1 MKILSVRHAALPAL
15 LLPLIAA
22 AQAAD
27 EQTMVVTAAPTTV
40 SELDTPAAVSV
51 VNGDEMRQA
60 APRVNLSESLGAV
73 PGLQVQNRQNYAQD
87 LQLSIRGFGSR
98 STYGVRGLR
107 IYVDG
112 IPATMPDGQG
122 QTSNIDIGSVDTI
135 EVLRGPF
142 SALYGNSS
150 GGVINV
156 TSQTGTQPPTVE
168 ASSYYGSF
176 GTWHYG
182 MKATGAVGDGSHA
195 GDVDYTVSTNRF
207 TTHGYRDHSGA
218 RKNLANARLGVR
230 INDVSKL
237 TLLLN
242 SVDIKANDAGG
253 LTADEWRDNP
263 RQSPRGDQYNTRKNT
278 RQTQAG
284 LRYERQLSAQDDLS
298 VMMYAGER
306 ETTQFQ
312 SIPRA
317 PQLKPSHAGGVID
330 LTRHYQGIDTRLT
343 HRGELLVPVTL
354 TAGLDYENMSE
365 RRKGYE
371 NFVMVNGA
379 PQYGEQ
385 GALRRN
391 ERNLMWNVDPYL
403 QTQWQLTDKL
413 SLDAGVRYS
422 SVWFDSND
430 YYITPGNGDDSGDAS
445 YHKWLPAGSL
455 KYALTDA
462 WNVYLSAGRG
472 FETPTINELSYRS
485 DNQSGLNF
493 GLKPSTND
501 TVEIGSKTRIG
512 NGLFTAALFQTNTDN
527 EIVVDSS
534 SGGRT
539 SYKNAGK
546 TRRQGVELG
555 LDQQF
560 GESWRLKAAWTW
572 LDATYRTNVC
582 DDASCNG
589 NRIPG
594 IARNMGY
601 ASFGYQPEQGWYAGS
616 DIRYMSDIMAND
628 ENTAKAPSWT
638 VVGLTT
644 GYKWSYGRM
653 DMDLFGRIDNLFDRE
668 YVGSV
673 IVNESNGRYYEPAP
687 GRNYGIGMTPAWR
700 FKNRPPPPPMPLAI
714 GGRSAFPGR
723 LFHRQAD
730 TRQRPALDTPPPS

>member
-422 SVWFDSND
+422 SVWVDSND
-430 YYITPGNGDDSGDAS
+430 YYITPGNGDDSGEAS

-527 EIVVDSS
+527 EIVVDNS

-546 TRRQGVELG
+546 TRRQGMELG

-687 GRNYGIGMTPAWR
+687 GRNYGIGLNLAWR
-700 FKNRPPPPPMPLAI
+700 FE
-714 GGRSAFPGR
+714 
-723 LFHRQAD
+723 
-730 TRQRPALDTPPPS
+730 

>member
-176 GTWHYG
+176 GSWHYG

-430 YYITPGNGDDSGDAS
+430 YYIPPGNGDDSGDAS

-546 TRRQGVELG
+546 TRRQGMELG

-687 GRNYGIGMTPAWR
+687 GRNYGIGLNLAWR
-700 FKNRPPPPPMPLAI
+700 FE
-714 GGRSAFPGR
+714 
-723 LFHRQAD
+723 
-730 TRQRPALDTPPPS
+730 

>member
-1 MKILSVRHAALPAL
+1 MRHAALPAL

-263 RQSPRGDQYNTRKNT
+263 RQSPRGDQYDTRKNT

-306 ETTQFQ
+306 ETTQYQ

-403 QTQWQLTDKL
+403 QTQWQLTEKL

-512 NGLFTAALFQTNTDN
+512 NGLLTAALFQTNTDN

-546 TRRQGVELG
+546 TRRQGMELG

-653 DMDLFGRIDNLFDRE
+653 DMDLFGRVDNLFDRE

-687 GRNYGIGMTPAWR
+687 GRNFGIGLNLAWR
-700 FKNRPPPPPMPLAI
+700 FE
-714 GGRSAFPGR
+714 
-723 LFHRQAD
+723 
-730 TRQRPALDTPPPS
+730 

>member
-60 APRVNLSESLGAV
+60 APRVNLSESLGAM

-253 LTADEWRDNP
+253 LTADEWRNNP

-284 LRYERQLSAQDDLS
+284 LRYEHQLSAQDDLS

-430 YYITPGNGDDSGDAS
+430 YYITPGNGDDSGNAS

-546 TRRQGVELG
+546 TRRQGMELG

-687 GRNYGIGMTPAWR
+687 GRNYGIGLNLAWR
-700 FKNRPPPPPMPLAI
+700 FE
-714 GGRSAFPGR
+714 
-723 LFHRQAD
+723 
-730 TRQRPALDTPPPS
+730 

>member
-1 MKILSVRHAALPAL
+1 
-15 LLPLIAA
+15 
-22 AQAAD
+22 
-27 EQTMVVTAAPTTV
+27 
-40 SELDTPAAVSV
+40 
-51 VNGDEMRQA
+51 
-60 APRVNLSESLGAV
+60 
-73 PGLQVQNRQNYAQD
+73 
-87 LQLSIRGFGSR
+87 
-98 STYGVRGLR
+98 
-107 IYVDG
+107 
-112 IPATMPDGQG
+112 
-122 QTSNIDIGSVDTI
+122 
-135 EVLRGPF
+135 
-142 SALYGNSS
+142 
-150 GGVINV
+150 
-156 TSQTGTQPPTVE
+156 
-168 ASSYYGSF
+168 
-176 GTWHYG
+176 
-182 MKATGAVGDGSHA
+182 
-195 GDVDYTVSTNRF
+195 
-207 TTHGYRDHSGA
+207 
-218 RKNLANARLGVR
+218 
-230 INDVSKL
+230 
-237 TLLLN
+237 
-242 SVDIKANDAGG
+242 
-253 LTADEWRDNP
+253 
-263 RQSPRGDQYNTRKNT
+263 
-278 RQTQAG
+278 
-284 LRYERQLSAQDDLS
+284 
-298 VMMYAGER
+298 MMYAGER

-546 TRRQGVELG
+546 TRRQGMELG

-673 IVNESNGRYYEPAP
+673 IVNESNGRYYEPPRDVTTA
-687 GRNYGIGMTPAWR
+687 
-700 FKNRPPPPPMPLAI
+700 
-714 GGRSAFPGR
+714 SA
-723 LFHRQAD
+723 
-730 TRQRPALDTPPPS
+730 

>member
-22 AQAAD
+22 AQTAD

-142 SALYGNSS
+142 SALFGNSS

-312 SIPRA
+312 SIPRT

-391 ERNLMWNVDPYL
+391 ERNLMWNIDPYL

-501 TVEIGSKTRIG
+501 TVEIGSKTRLG
-512 NGLFTAALFQTNTDN
+512 NGLLTAALFQTNTDN

-546 TRRQGVELG
+546 TRRQGMELG

-653 DMDLFGRIDNLFDRE
+653 DMDLFGRVDNLFDRE

-687 GRNYGIGMTPAWR
+687 GRNYGIGLNLAWR
-700 FKNRPPPPPMPLAI
+700 FE
-714 GGRSAFPGR
+714 
-723 LFHRQAD
+723 
-730 TRQRPALDTPPPS
+730 

>member
-1 MKILSVRHAALPAL
+1 MKTLSVRHAALPAL

-22 AQAAD
+22 AQAVD

-546 TRRQGVELG
+546 TRRQGMELG

-687 GRNYGIGMTPAWR
+687 GRNYGIGLNLAWR
-700 FKNRPPPPPMPLAI
+700 FE
-714 GGRSAFPGR
+714 
-723 LFHRQAD
+723 
-730 TRQRPALDTPPPS
+730 

>member
-263 RQSPRGDQYNTRKNT
+263 RQSPRGDQYDTRKNT

-312 SIPRA
+312 SIPRT

-501 TVEIGSKTRIG
+501 TVEIGSKTRLG
-512 NGLFTAALFQTNTDN
+512 NGLLTAALFQTNTDN

-546 TRRQGVELG
+546 TRRQGMELG

-601 ASFGYQPEQGWYAGS
+601 ASFGYQLEQGWYAGS

-687 GRNYGIGMTPAWR
+687 GRNYGIGLNLAWR
-700 FKNRPPPPPMPLAI
+700 FE
-714 GGRSAFPGR
+714 
-723 LFHRQAD
+723 
-730 TRQRPALDTPPPS
+730 

>member
-430 YYITPGNGDDSGDAS
+430 YYITPGNGEDSGDAS

-546 TRRQGVELG
+546 TRRQGMELG

-687 GRNYGIGMTPAWR
+687 GRNYGIGLNLAWR
-700 FKNRPPPPPMPLAI
+700 FE
-714 GGRSAFPGR
+714 
-723 LFHRQAD
+723 
-730 TRQRPALDTPPPS
+730 

>member
-51 VNGDEMRQA
+51 VNGDDMRQA

-207 TTHGYRDHSGA
+207 TTHGCRDHSGA

-512 NGLFTAALFQTNTDN
+512 NGLLTAALFQTDTDN

-546 TRRQGVELG
+546 TRRQGMELG

-582 DDASCNG
+582 GDASCNG

-653 DMDLFGRIDNLFDRE
+653 DMDLFGRVDNLFDRE

-687 GRNYGIGMTPAWR
+687 GRNYGIGLNLAWR
-700 FKNRPPPPPMPLAI
+700 FE
-714 GGRSAFPGR
+714 
-723 LFHRQAD
+723 
-730 TRQRPALDTPPPS
+730 

>member
-51 VNGDEMRQA
+51 VNGDEMLQA

-512 NGLFTAALFQTNTDN
+512 NGLLTAALFQTDTDN

-546 TRRQGVELG
+546 TRRQGMELG

-582 DDASCNG
+582 GDASCNG

-653 DMDLFGRIDNLFDRE
+653 DMDLFGRVDNLFDRE

-687 GRNYGIGMTPAWR
+687 GRNYGIGLNLAWR
-700 FKNRPPPPPMPLAI
+700 FE
-714 GGRSAFPGR
+714 
-723 LFHRQAD
+723 
-730 TRQRPALDTPPPS
+730 

>member
-284 LRYERQLSAQDDLS
+284 LRYERQLSTQDDLS

-546 TRRQGVELG
+546 TRRQGMELG

-687 GRNYGIGMTPAWR
+687 GRNYGIGLNLAWR
-700 FKNRPPPPPMPLAI
+700 FE
-714 GGRSAFPGR
+714 
-723 LFHRQAD
+723 
-730 TRQRPALDTPPPS
+730 

>member
-195 GDVDYTVSTNRF
+195 GDVDYTVSNNRF

-546 TRRQGVELG
+546 TRRQGMELG

-687 GRNYGIGMTPAWR
+687 GRNYGIGLNLAWR
-700 FKNRPPPPPMPLAI
+700 FE
-714 GGRSAFPGR
+714 
-723 LFHRQAD
+723 
-730 TRQRPALDTPPPS
+730 

>member
-1 MKILSVRHAALPAL
+1 MRHAALPAL

-253 LTADEWRDNP
+253 LTTDEWRDNP

-546 TRRQGVELG
+546 TRRQGMELG

-687 GRNYGIGMTPAWR
+687 GRNYGIGLNLAWR
-700 FKNRPPPPPMPLAI
+700 FE
-714 GGRSAFPGR
+714 
-723 LFHRQAD
+723 
-730 TRQRPALDTPPPS
+730 

>member
-263 RQSPRGDQYNTRKNT
+263 RQSPRGDEYNTRKNT

-403 QTQWQLTDKL
+403 QTQWQLTEKL

-512 NGLFTAALFQTNTDN
+512 NGLFTAALFQTDTDN

-546 TRRQGVELG
+546 TRRQGMELG

-628 ENTAKAPSWT
+628 DNTAKAPSWT

-653 DMDLFGRIDNLFDRE
+653 DMDLFGRVDNLFDRE

-687 GRNYGIGMTPAWR
+687 GRNYGIGLNLAWR
-700 FKNRPPPPPMPLAI
+700 FE
-714 GGRSAFPGR
+714 
-723 LFHRQAD
+723 
-730 TRQRPALDTPPPS
+730 

>member
-22 AQAAD
+22 AQTAD

-501 TVEIGSKTRIG
+501 TVEIGSKTRLG
-512 NGLFTAALFQTNTDN
+512 NGLLTAALFQTNTDN
-527 EIVVDSS
+527 EIVVNSS

-546 TRRQGVELG
+546 TRRQGMELG

-582 DDASCNG
+582 DDASWNG

-653 DMDLFGRIDNLFDRE
+653 DMDLFGRVDNLFDRE

-687 GRNYGIGMTPAWR
+687 GRNYGIGLNLAWR
-700 FKNRPPPPPMPLAI
+700 FE
-714 GGRSAFPGR
+714 
-723 LFHRQAD
+723 
-730 TRQRPALDTPPPS
+730 

>member
-343 HRGELLVPVTL
+343 HRGELLAPVTL

-546 TRRQGVELG
+546 TRRQGMELG

-687 GRNYGIGMTPAWR
+687 GRNYGIGLNLAWR
-700 FKNRPPPPPMPLAI
+700 FE
-714 GGRSAFPGR
+714 
-723 LFHRQAD
+723 
-730 TRQRPALDTPPPS
+730 

>member
-317 PQLKPSHAGGVID
+317 PQLKPSHAGGVIG

-512 NGLFTAALFQTNTDN
+512 NGLLTAALFQTDTDN

-546 TRRQGVELG
+546 TRRQGMELG

-582 DDASCNG
+582 GDASCNG

-653 DMDLFGRIDNLFDRE
+653 DMDLFGRVDNLFDRE

-687 GRNYGIGMTPAWR
+687 GRNYGIGLNLAWR
-700 FKNRPPPPPMPLAI
+700 FE
-714 GGRSAFPGR
+714 
-723 LFHRQAD
+723 
-730 TRQRPALDTPPPS
+730 

>member
-1 MKILSVRHAALPAL
+1 MKIIAMRTVALPAL
-15 LLPLIAA
+15 LLPLVANVHA
-22 AQAAD
+22 STND
-27 EQTMVVTAAPTTV
+27 EQTMVVTARPTAV

-51 VNGDEMRQA
+51 VNGDDMRQA
-60 APRVNLSESLGAV
+60 APRINLSESLGAV

-107 IYVDG
+107 LYVDG

-122 QTSNIDIGSVDTI
+122 QTSNIDIGSIDSL

-156 TSQTGTQPPTVE
+156 NTQTGSQPPTIE

-182 MKATGAVGDGSHA
+182 LKATGAVGDGSQA

-207 TTHGYRDHSGA
+207 TTHGSRDHSGA
-218 RKNLANARLGVR
+218 RKNLANAKLGVR

-237 TLLLN
+237 TLLFN
-242 SVDIKANDAGG
+242 SVDIKANDPGG
-253 LTADEWRDNP
+253 LSYEEWQNNP
-263 RQSPRGDQYNTRKNT
+263 RQSPRGDQYNTRKT
-278 RQTQAG
+278 VKQTQAG
-284 LRYERQLSAQDDLS
+284 LRYERQLSQQDDLS

-306 ETTQFQ
+306 ETTQYQ
-312 SIPRA
+312 SIPMA
-317 PQLKPSHAGGVID
+317 PQLKPSHSGGVID
-330 LTRHYQGIDTRLT
+330 LTRHYQGIDTRWT
-343 HRGELLVPVTL
+343 HRGELLVPVTF
-354 TAGLDYENMSE
+354 TTGLDYENMSE

-371 NFVMVNGA
+371 NYVLVNGA

-385 GALRRN
+385 GDLRRN
-391 ERNLMWNVDPYL
+391 ERNLMWNLDPYL
-403 QTQWQLTDKL
+403 QTQWQLTQKL
-413 SLDAGVRYS
+413 TLDAGVRYS

-430 YYITPGNGDDSGDAS
+430 YYVTPGNGDDSGDAS

-455 KYALTDA
+455 KYAVTDA
-462 WNVYLSAGRG
+462 WNIYLSAGRG

-485 DNQSGLNF
+485 GNQSGLNF
-493 GLKPSTND
+493 DLKPSTNE

-512 NGLFTAALFQTNTDN
+512 NGLFTAALFQTDTDN

-546 TRRQGVELG
+546 TRRQGMELG

-560 GESWRLKAAWTW
+560 GDSWKLKAAWTW

-582 DDASCNG
+582 GSSDCNG

-616 DIRYMSDIMAND
+616 DIRYMGDIMAND
-628 ENTAKAPSWT
+628 ANTAKAPSWT

-644 GYKWSYGRM
+644 GYKWSYGKM
-653 DMDLFGRIDNLFDRE
+653 DMDLFGRVDNLFDRN
-668 YVGSV
+668 YAGSV

-687 GRNYGIGMTPAWR
+687 GRNFGIGMNIAWR
-700 FKNRPPPPPMPLAI
+700 FE
-714 GGRSAFPGR
+714 
-723 LFHRQAD
+723 
-730 TRQRPALDTPPPS
+730 

>member
-546 TRRQGVELG
+546 TRRQGMELG

-644 GYKWSYGRM
+644 GYKWSCGRM

-687 GRNYGIGMTPAWR
+687 GRNYGIGLNLAWR
-700 FKNRPPPPPMPLAI
+700 FE
-714 GGRSAFPGR
+714 
-723 LFHRQAD
+723 
-730 TRQRPALDTPPPS
+730 

>member
-1 MKILSVRHAALPAL
+1 M
-15 LLPLIAA
+15 
-22 AQAAD
+22 
-27 EQTMVVTAAPTTV
+27 
-40 SELDTPAAVSV
+40 
-51 VNGDEMRQA
+51 
-60 APRVNLSESLGAV
+60 
-73 PGLQVQNRQNYAQD
+73 
-87 LQLSIRGFGSR
+87 
-98 STYGVRGLR
+98 
-107 IYVDG
+107 
-112 IPATMPDGQG
+112 
-122 QTSNIDIGSVDTI
+122 
-135 EVLRGPF
+135 
-142 SALYGNSS
+142 
-150 GGVINV
+150 
-156 TSQTGTQPPTVE
+156 
-168 ASSYYGSF
+168 
-176 GTWHYG
+176 
-182 MKATGAVGDGSHA
+182 
-195 GDVDYTVSTNRF
+195 
-207 TTHGYRDHSGA
+207 
-218 RKNLANARLGVR
+218 
-230 INDVSKL
+230 
-237 TLLLN
+237 
-242 SVDIKANDAGG
+242 
-253 LTADEWRDNP
+253 
-263 RQSPRGDQYNTRKNT
+263 
-278 RQTQAG
+278 
-284 LRYERQLSAQDDLS
+284 
-298 VMMYAGER
+298 
-306 ETTQFQ
+306 
-312 SIPRA
+312 
-317 PQLKPSHAGGVID
+317 
-330 LTRHYQGIDTRLT
+330 
-343 HRGELLVPVTL
+343 PVTL

-430 YYITPGNGDDSGDAS
+430 YYITPCNGDDSGDAS

-546 TRRQGVELG
+546 TRRQGMELG

-560 GESWRLKAAWTW
+560 GESWRLKAARTR

-616 DIRYMSDIMAND
+616 DIRYMSDIMA
-628 ENTAKAPSWT
+628 
-638 VVGLTT
+638 TT
-644 GYKWSYGRM
+644 K
-653 DMDLFGRIDNLFDRE
+653 
-668 YVGSV
+668 
-673 IVNESNGRYYEPAP
+673 
-687 GRNYGIGMTPAWR
+687 TPP
-700 FKNRPPPPPMPLAI
+700 KRPPRRWLA
-714 GGRSAFPGR
+714 
-723 LFHRQAD
+723 
-730 TRQRPALDTPPPS
+730 

>member
-1 MKILSVRHAALPAL
+1 MKILSVRHVALPAL

-430 YYITPGNGDDSGDAS
+430 YYITPGNGDDIGDAS

-546 TRRQGVELG
+546 TRRQGMELG

-687 GRNYGIGMTPAWR
+687 GRNYGIGLNLAWR
-700 FKNRPPPPPMPLAI
+700 FE
-714 GGRSAFPGR
+714 
-723 LFHRQAD
+723 
-730 TRQRPALDTPPPS
+730 

>member
-512 NGLFTAALFQTNTDN
+512 NGLLTAALFQTDTDN

-546 TRRQGVELG
+546 TRRQGMEMG

-582 DDASCNG
+582 GDASCNG

-653 DMDLFGRIDNLFDRE
+653 DMDLFGRVDNLFDRE

-687 GRNYGIGMTPAWR
+687 GRNYGIGLNLAWR
-700 FKNRPPPPPMPLAI
+700 FE
-714 GGRSAFPGR
+714 
-723 LFHRQAD
+723 
-730 TRQRPALDTPPPS
+730 

>member
-22 AQAAD
+22 VQAAD

-512 NGLFTAALFQTNTDN
+512 NGLLTAALFQTDTDN

-546 TRRQGVELG
+546 TRRQGMELG

-582 DDASCNG
+582 GDASCNG

-653 DMDLFGRIDNLFDRE
+653 DMDLFGRVDNLFDRE

-687 GRNYGIGMTPAWR
+687 GRNYGIGLNLAWR
-700 FKNRPPPPPMPLAI
+700 FE
-714 GGRSAFPGR
+714 
-723 LFHRQAD
+723 
-730 TRQRPALDTPPPS
+730 

>member
-1 MKILSVRHAALPAL
+1 MKILSVRLAALPAL

-391 ERNLMWNVDPYL
+391 ARNLMWNVDPYL

-422 SVWFDSND
+422 AVWFDSND

-546 TRRQGVELG
+546 TRRQGMELG

-687 GRNYGIGMTPAWR
+687 GRNYGIGLNLAWR
-700 FKNRPPPPPMPLAI
+700 FE
-714 GGRSAFPGR
+714 
-723 LFHRQAD
+723 
-730 TRQRPALDTPPPS
+730 

>member
-546 TRRQGVELG
+546 TRRQGMELG

-668 YVGSV
+668 YVESV

-687 GRNYGIGMTPAWR
+687 GRNYGIGLNLAWR
-700 FKNRPPPPPMPLAI
+700 FE
-714 GGRSAFPGR
+714 
-723 LFHRQAD
+723 
-730 TRQRPALDTPPPS
+730 

>member
-51 VNGDEMRQA
+51 VNGDDMRQA

-512 NGLFTAALFQTNTDN
+512 NGLLTAALFQTDTDN

-546 TRRQGVELG
+546 TRRQGMELG

-582 DDASCNG
+582 GDASCNG

-653 DMDLFGRIDNLFDRE
+653 DMDLFGRVDNLFDRE

-687 GRNYGIGMTPAWR
+687 GRDYGIGLNLAWR
-700 FKNRPPPPPMPLAI
+700 FE
-714 GGRSAFPGR
+714 
-723 LFHRQAD
+723 
-730 TRQRPALDTPPPS
+730 

>member
-546 TRRQGVELG
+546 TRRQGMELG

-582 DDASCNG
+582 NDASCNG

-687 GRNYGIGMTPAWR
+687 GRNYGIGLNLAWR
-700 FKNRPPPPPMPLAI
+700 FE
-714 GGRSAFPGR
+714 
-723 LFHRQAD
+723 
-730 TRQRPALDTPPPS
+730 

>member
-1 MKILSVRHAALPAL
+1 MKIIAMRTVALPAL
-15 LLPLIAA
+15 LLPLVANVHA
-22 AQAAD
+22 STND
-27 EQTMVVTAAPTTV
+27 EQTMVVTARPTAV

-51 VNGDEMRQA
+51 VNGDDMRQA
-60 APRVNLSESLGAV
+60 APRINLSESLGAV

-107 IYVDG
+107 LYVDG

-122 QTSNIDIGSVDTI
+122 QTSNIDIGSIDSL

-156 TSQTGTQPPTVE
+156 NTQTGSQPPTIE

-182 MKATGAVGDGSHA
+182 LKATGAVGDGSQA

-207 TTHGYRDHSGA
+207 TTHGSRDHSGA
-218 RKNLANARLGVR
+218 RKNLANAKLGVR

-237 TLLLN
+237 TLLFN
-242 SVDIKANDAGG
+242 SVDIKANDPGG
-253 LTADEWRDNP
+253 LSYEEWQNNP
-263 RQSPRGDQYNTRKNT
+263 RQSPRGDQYNTRKT
-278 RQTQAG
+278 VKQTQAG
-284 LRYERQLSAQDDLS
+284 LRYERQLSQQDDLS

-306 ETTQFQ
+306 ETTQYQ
-312 SIPRA
+312 SIPMA
-317 PQLKPSHAGGVID
+317 PQLKPSHSGGVID
-330 LTRHYQGIDTRLT
+330 LTRHYQGIDTRWT
-343 HRGELLVPVTL
+343 HRGELLVPVTF
-354 TAGLDYENMSE
+354 TTGLDYENMSE

-371 NFVMVNGA
+371 NYVLVNGA

-385 GALRRN
+385 GDLRRN
-391 ERNLMWNVDPYL
+391 ERNLMWNLDPYL
-403 QTQWQLTDKL
+403 QTQWQLTQKL
-413 SLDAGVRYS
+413 TLDAGVRYS

-430 YYITPGNGDDSGDAS
+430 YYVTPGNGDDSGDAS

-455 KYALTDA
+455 KYAVTDA
-462 WNVYLSAGRG
+462 WNIYLSAGRG

-485 DNQSGLNF
+485 GNQSGLNF
-493 GLKPSTND
+493 DLKPSTNE

-512 NGLFTAALFQTNTDN
+512 NGLFTAALFQTDTDN

-546 TRRQGVELG
+546 TRRQGMELG

-560 GESWRLKAAWTW
+560 GDSWKLKAAWTW

-582 DDASCNG
+582 GSSDCNG

-616 DIRYMSDIMAND
+616 DIRYMGDIMAND
-628 ENTAKAPSWT
+628 ANTAKAPSWT

-644 GYKWSYGRM
+644 GYKWSYGKM
-653 DMDLFGRIDNLFDRE
+653 DMDLFGRVDNLFDRN
-668 YVGSV
+668 YAGSV

-687 GRNYGIGMTPAWR
+687 GRNFGIGMNLAWR
-700 FKNRPPPPPMPLAI
+700 FE
-714 GGRSAFPGR
+714 
-723 LFHRQAD
+723 
-730 TRQRPALDTPPPS
+730 

>member
-546 TRRQGVELG
+546 TRRQGMELG

-628 ENTAKAPSWT
+628 ENTAKALSWT

-687 GRNYGIGMTPAWR
+687 GRNYGIGLNLAWR
-700 FKNRPPPPPMPLAI
+700 FE
-714 GGRSAFPGR
+714 
-723 LFHRQAD
+723 
-730 TRQRPALDTPPPS
+730 

>member
-1 MKILSVRHAALPAL
+1 MKILSVRLAALPAL

-182 MKATGAVGDGSHA
+182 MKATGAVGDGSHT

-546 TRRQGVELG
+546 TRRQGMELG

-687 GRNYGIGMTPAWR
+687 GRNYGIGLNLAWR
-700 FKNRPPPPPMPLAI
+700 FE
-714 GGRSAFPGR
+714 
-723 LFHRQAD
+723 
-730 TRQRPALDTPPPS
+730 

>member
-253 LTADEWRDNP
+253 LTADDWRDNP

-546 TRRQGVELG
+546 TRRQGMELG

-687 GRNYGIGMTPAWR
+687 GRNYGIGLNLAWR
-700 FKNRPPPPPMPLAI
+700 FE
-714 GGRSAFPGR
+714 
-723 LFHRQAD
+723 
-730 TRQRPALDTPPPS
+730 